1 VQALHRI
8 EVLFPALNTS
18 MEQTKDTFGRIIDYL
33 RISVTDRCNLRCVYC
48 MPHQGIKPTDSRNLL
63 TYQEIARVSRVA
75 ARLGVGKVRITGGE
89 PLTRYNLPSLIESLS
104 EIEGISDISL
114 TTNGI
119 FLKRYAR
126 SLARAGLKRINV
138 SLDSL
143 QPERYTKITREGK
156 IHDVLEG
163 IFESERAG
171 LLPIKINMVPMKGIN
186 DDEIEDFALLTLNTS
201 FHVRFIEFMPIG
213 AKDLW
218 NRDRHISSDEIKG
231 RVSKIGHLVP
241 VKMRKSGPARYF
253 RFEGASGVIGFISP
267 VTHHFCD
274 SCNRLRL
281 TCEGKIRPCLFSETE
296 IDLRSA
302 FCSVSPDKE
311 IERLLRLAVQIK
323 PEKHSIH
330 SGDHFDNLKP
340 MSKIGG

>member
-8 EVLFPALNTS
+8 EVLFPALNTN
-18 MEQTKDTFGRIIDYL
+18 MDQTRDTFGRVIDYL

-48 MPHQGIKPTDSRNLL
+48 MPHQGVKPMDSGNYL
-63 TYQEIARVSRVA
+63 TYQEITRVARVAVQ
-75 ARLGVGKVRITGGE
+75 LGLGKVRITGGE
-89 PLTRYNLPSLIESLS
+89 PLIRHDVPSLIESLS
-104 EIEGISDISL
+104 GIEGIIDISL

-126 SLARAGLKRINV
+126 SLARAGLKRVNV

-143 QPERYTKITREGK
+143 QPERYTKITREGR

-163 IFESERAG
+163 IFESEQAG

-186 DDEIEDFALLTLNTS
+186 DDEIEDFALLTLNTQ

-213 AKDLW
+213 ARDLW
-218 NRDRHISSDEIKG
+218 SRDRHISSDEIKG
-231 RVSKIGHLVP
+231 RVSKIGRLIP
-241 VKMRKSGPARYF
+241 VKVRKSGPARYF
-253 RFEGASGVIGFISP
+253 SFEGAPGVIGFISP

-296 IDLRSA
+296 IDLRPALRSG
-302 FCSVSPDKE
+302 SSDEE

-323 PEKHSIH
+323 PEKHPIH